1 MIVGGGIAGLTA
13 ALTLED
19 AGFETELYE
28 ASGRIGGR
36 MHSNTS
42 SWANGQVSEH
52 CGELIDSGHETIFNL
67 AQRFSLPVDDILAA
81 EPAGSTETY
90 YFDGNYYP
98 VGHADRDFQPVY
110 DALQRD
116 LNLAGYPTL
125 YNSFTP
131 AAWRLDHMSVHQW
144 IGERVPGGHR
154 SRLGQLLDVAYDIE
168 YGADTRVQSA
178 LNLIY
183 LLGFQNDPKDFGLF
197 GQSDE
202 HYHIRGGNER
212 LPNELAQH

>member
-1 MIVGGGIAGLTA
+1 M
-13 ALTLED
+13 
-19 AGFETELYE
+19 
-28 ASGRIGGR
+28 
-36 MHSNTS
+36 
-42 SWANGQVSEH
+42 
-52 CGELIDSGHETIFNL
+52 
-67 AQRFSLPVDDILAA
+67 
-81 EPAGSTETY
+81 
-90 YFDGNYYP
+90 
-98 VGHADRDFQPVY
+98 Y
-110 DALQRD
+110 DELQRD

-131 AAWRLDHMSVHQW
+131 HGWRLDRMSVHQW
-144 IGERVPGGHR
+144 IDERVPGGHR

-212 LPNELAQH
+212 LPNEVARTLKKTDIQTGTVLQVIEQDSNKKYRLSFRRGRSTFEVNADHVILTLPFSVLRQAQLPERKFQCHKEDRDTTIRVWCEREASRAVE